1 MKKKISF
8 CKKHLV
14 RFLKDESG
22 QGTMEYILILVGV
35 VGLGLAFRKQ
45 IVPLFEGQIE
55 KISGGM
61 GKITIE

>member
-1 MKKKISF
+1 MKKSF

-35 VGLGLAFRKQ
+35 VGLGMAFKDQ
-45 IVPLFEGQIE
+45 IVGIVKE
-55 KISGGM
+55 KM
-61 GKITIE
+61 GTIGTDVQNFTVQ